1 MKRFAAVILT
11 VMMMTTLVAGC
22 GSKDTGS
29 EKGTLNVYCFG
40 DYFDPELEEKM
51 CIRDSCQGGDF
62 GQGRIL

>member
-40 DYFDPELEEKM
+40 DYFDPELEE
-51 CIRDSCQGGDF
+51 RFARGHG
-62 GQGRIL
+62 L

>member
-40 DYFDPELEEKM
+40 DYFDPELEE
-51 CIRDSCQGGDF
+51 
-62 GQGRIL
+62 